1 MESIVVAGEGDRRRE
16 THDQKRWSQ
25 RMRSK
30 EGGVGRPVR
39 SKDIG
44 RGRARKKWSRRMR
57 SEEVE
62 ADNAV
67 RGRGSGAGG

>member
-16 THDQKRWSQ
+16 TQKRWSQ

-30 EGGVGRPVR
+30 EGGGGRPVR

-67 RGRGSGAGG
+67 RGIGSGAGG